1 MIKTLISG
9 AILCFFGGALAQVD
23 VGKKLTVTMT
33 AYSSTR
39 SQTDSTPFITSTN
52 QRVRLGIV
60 AASRDL
66 LANQLPYG
74 TKLRVVDIQDTRRC
88 GGWDPKII
96 LEVQDTMHK
105 RQRNKLDLWMTST
118 AEARRWGRCEV
129 TIEVLGFEEETF
141 VQTPPPNAIQERP
154 DLFIEAA
161 SKVSL
166 VSFNFSGVTNQEVV
180 AQALPSTAGETT
192 IAQTLSISESEEV
205 AQTPLNIEQEE
216 TVAQAVSSTTA
227 EESSLFIEA
236 ANKVSVTSFAFHEA
250 TSNEIL
256 VEAPTTNT
264 SSTSTILEPTYDT
277 SASRT
282 TQTTTYNP
290 PKHQPPQSLMELA
303 SQTFL
308 IPILHLAFSTPN
320 TSEEMLN
327 YYLSYY
333 MQNP

>member
-1 MIKTLISG
+1 
-9 AILCFFGGALAQVD
+9 
-23 VGKKLTVTMT
+23 MT
-33 AYSSTR
+33 AYSSTKA
-39 SQTDSTPFITSTN
+39 QTDSTPFITSTN

-66 LANQLPYG
+66 LASQLPYG
-74 TKLRVVDIQDTRRC
+74 TKLRVVNIKDTRRC

-96 LEVQDTMHK
+96 LEVQDTMHE

-129 TIEVLGFEEETF
+129 TIEVLGFEEEAF

-154 DLFIEAA
+154 DLFIETA

-166 VSFNFSGVTNQEVV
+166 ASFNFSGVTNQEVI
-180 AQALPSTAGETT
+180 AQTLPSTAGETT
-192 IAQTLSISESEEV
+192 IAQALSSSESEEV
-205 AQTPLNIEQEE
+205 AQIPINIEQEE
-216 TVAQAVSSTTA
+216 TVAQAVSSITA
-227 EESSLFIEA
+227 EESRLFIEA
-236 ANKVSVTSFAFHEA
+236 SNKVSITSFAFHEA
-250 TSNEIL
+250 TSNETVTI
-256 VEAPTTNT
+256 ANT
-264 SSTSTILEPTYDT
+264 PSTSTIPEPTYNT
-277 SASRT
+277 SALSA

-290 PKHQPPQSLMELA
+290 PRHQSPQSLMELA